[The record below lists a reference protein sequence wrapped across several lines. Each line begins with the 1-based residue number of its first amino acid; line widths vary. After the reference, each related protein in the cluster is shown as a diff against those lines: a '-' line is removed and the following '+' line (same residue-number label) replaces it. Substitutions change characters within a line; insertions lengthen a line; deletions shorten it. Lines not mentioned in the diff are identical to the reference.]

1 MLYCKINPVA
11 AIVDGVEKDSKLFK
25 DLITL
30 LGPDNRDL
38 VKKLHNFATT
48 DVEFK
53 NNYTTEEMYD
63 DNGEIKSSDFINVM
77 NRLGGFED
85 LFNKQ
90 SVDIIKNIE
99 TSIGVR
105 RDNEPVDFV
114 SYESAMLL
122 ATNYNTNGLLSK
134 QHIAT
139 IVTHNKNGKIV
150 YQIKIQKKN
159 PSLVKLWK
167 KQVAQATTIGKLTK
181 LLVDSNISI
190 KVIDEA
196 FLIENTN
203 MSSYSTSAGD
213 IAIVGMIGIQNSE
226 NDDADSSRLAFLK
239 DFGAFAFSAMKEVP
253 LYGRAIALAES
264 ESVQREAWGEE
275 YDNFIKTVTE
285 ENRAYQT
292 ASKIIGEILAN
303 DSSYIRDP
311 SYSLWKRIKN
321 FIVKTFKQVPTN
333 KLSELQKEIN
343 IQFKNIIEDF
353 IENTTRDKIDLTTGQ
368 QLFSENINKVHTERN
383 LFIRKVINMTNKQIF
398 LLQKLKVN
406 ISAELYSIRNTAL
419 SLSDLTFL
427 NISKIQE
434 LVNIINNTK
443 VDINDAE
450 KYLIEIGSKITPEY
464 LNSVYKTQG
473 EDAYFKELN
482 KKLVALR
489 RVEILHKGFSLIL
502 QEYADITT
510 SSGGTTKL
518 SSDLRKSIKK
528 EIDNEIALSK
538 NMNLEKGTFLSE
550 ESITRLEKLFAPYMT
565 DDKGIT
571 STFELRNFIT
581 IYDNKDLKTFTNT
594 LVEKVADH
602 IYEGAGWRSF
612 ISFFRESEDGKSSI
626 LDEMTNKLKTTETLI
641 RNETN
646 SMMNAF
652 ADHFMGEDNG
662 NEISKH
668 NNFHN
673 TWLGNRLTSVFSTLT
688 SGSLSLDTLTQLM
701 ANVSK
706 MQKSR
711 TSREVKDFK
720 RDLTSMINSLPDE
733 NNQRDLRWAME
744 INSDTKSPNFGL
756 PTGRFLFQADYIA
769 YKKART
775 AAKTKIAQKYNIS
788 VNKLSSN
795 IAASNEFAE
804 WHKDNTERYYEKST
818 DPFFTL
824 RNNLMSALKLTEGD
838 IVFSLPSYERAEA
851 ELERWQKFLN
861 GEIFDETLKLK
872 LQAIKKTK
880 LLAKFII
887 VNAFFN
893 FHYMIC

>member
-30 LGPDNRDL
+30 LGSDNRDL

-63 DNGEIKSSDFINVM
+63 DNGEIKSSDFISVM

-90 SVDIIKNIE
+90 SVDMIKNIE

-159 PSLVKLWK
+159 SSLVKLWK
-167 KQVAQATTIGKLTK
+167 KQVVQATTIGKLTK

-239 DFGAFAFSAMKEVP
+239 DFGAFAFSAMKGVP

-264 ESVQREAWGEE
+264 ESVQREVWGEE
-275 YDNFIKTVTE
+275 YNNFIKTVTE

-321 FIVKTFKQVPTN
+321 FIVKTFKQVPTD

-427 NISKIQE
+427 
-434 LVNIINNTK
+434 
-443 VDINDAE
+443 
-450 KYLIEIGSKITPEY
+450 
-464 LNSVYKTQG
+464 
-473 EDAYFKELN
+473 
-482 KKLVALR
+482 
-489 RVEILHKGFSLIL
+489 
-502 QEYADITT
+502 
-510 SSGGTTKL
+510 
-518 SSDLRKSIKK
+518 
-528 EIDNEIALSK
+528 
-538 NMNLEKGTFLSE
+538 
-550 ESITRLEKLFAPYMT
+550 
-565 DDKGIT
+565 
-571 STFELRNFIT
+571 
-581 IYDNKDLKTFTNT
+581 
-594 LVEKVADH
+594 
-602 IYEGAGWRSF
+602 
-612 ISFFRESEDGKSSI
+612 
-626 LDEMTNKLKTTETLI
+626 
-641 RNETN
+641 
-646 SMMNAF
+646 
-652 ADHFMGEDNG
+652 
-662 NEISKH
+662 
-668 NNFHN
+668 
-673 TWLGNRLTSVFSTLT
+673 
-688 SGSLSLDTLTQLM
+688 
-701 ANVSK
+701 
-706 MQKSR
+706 
-711 TSREVKDFK
+711 
-720 RDLTSMINSLPDE
+720 
-733 NNQRDLRWAME
+733 
-744 INSDTKSPNFGL
+744 
-756 PTGRFLFQADYIA
+756 
-769 YKKART
+769 
-775 AAKTKIAQKYNIS
+775 
-788 VNKLSSN
+788 
-795 IAASNEFAE
+795 
-804 WHKDNTERYYEKST
+804 
-818 DPFFTL
+818 
-824 RNNLMSALKLTEGD
+824 
-838 IVFSLPSYERAEA
+838 
-851 ELERWQKFLN
+851 
-861 GEIFDETLKLK
+861 IF
-872 LQAIKKTK
+872 
-880 LLAKFII
+880 
-887 VNAFFN
+887 
-893 FHYMIC
+893 